1 MLLPAW
7 REFYSYA
14 GRTATPVPQPLP
26 TRVGGF
32 GGVDG
37 LADYIRQERI
47 THVID
52 ATHPFASQMSGHAVE
67 ACATTS
73 TPLIAYLR
81 EPWVESPGDKWQ
93 HVDSFEN
100 AASALPEQPARVFLA
115 IGRQHLAPFAA
126 QPQHFY
132 LLRLVDV
139 LDTAM
144 PLPNAEI
151 VLARGPFTIEGDLA
165 LLRDHAHH
173 ACRYHETPAARA
185 PRQDSTPRARS
196 GCRSIMIDRPVLP
209 ERRTAQNVD
218 QIMAL
223 AHSLGVP
230 RRIDVAADPAGR
242 GIADQHTVRMS
253 AISGLA
259 SASVTVSMRSSG
271 VVTARAKMISRSAP
285 QASRRIS
292 SVRAN

>member
-1 MLLPAW
+1 MRVLRVLILGGTTEANQIS
-7 REFYSYA
+7 RALAAAGIAGVYSYA

-52 ATHPFASQMSGHAVE
+52 ATHPFASQMSDHAVE
-67 ACATTS
+67 ACTTNV
-73 TPLIAYLR
+73 TPLIAFLR

-100 AASALPEQPARVFLA
+100 AASALPDQPARIFLA

-139 LDTAM
+139 PDTVV
-144 PLPNAEI
+144 PLPDAEI
-151 VLARGPFTIEGDLA
+151 VLARGPFTIAGDLA
-165 LLRDHAHH
+165 LLRDHGITHVVTRNAGGEG
-173 ACRYHETPAARA
+173 ARAKLDAARTLGL
-185 PRQDSTPRARS
+185 PV
-196 GCRSIMIDRPVLP
+196 IMIDRPSLDLTNLP

-218 QIMAL
+218 EIMRWL
-223 AHSLGVP
+223 THSACLGV
-230 RRIDVAADPAGR
+230 
-242 GIADQHTVRMS
+242 
-253 AISGLA
+253 
-259 SASVTVSMRSSG
+259 
-271 VVTARAKMISRSAP
+271 
-285 QASRRIS
+285 
-292 SVRAN
+292 

>member
-1 MLLPAW
+1 MIRVLLLGGTTEANQIG
-7 REFYSYA
+7 RALSAAGIAGIYSYA

-37 LADYIRQERI
+37 LASYLKQERI

-52 ATHPFASQMSGHAVE
+52 ATHPFANQISRNAAE

-81 EPWVESPGDKWQ
+81 EPWIETLGDQWR

-100 AASALPEQPARVFLA
+100 AASALPGRPARIFLA

-139 LDTAM
+139 LDTAL

-151 VLARGPFTIEGDLA
+151 VVARGPFTLEGDLA
-165 LLRDHAHH
+165 LLRDHGITHVVTRNAGGEG
-173 ACRYHETPAARA
+173 ARAKLDAARTLGL
-185 PRQDSTPRARS
+185 PV
-196 GCRSIMIDRPVLP
+196 IMIDRPVLP
-209 ERRTAQNVD
+209 ERRTAQSVD
-218 QIMAL
+218 EIMRWLTQSAC
-223 AHSLGVP
+223 LGV
-230 RRIDVAADPAGR
+230 
-242 GIADQHTVRMS
+242 
-253 AISGLA
+253 
-259 SASVTVSMRSSG
+259 
-271 VVTARAKMISRSAP
+271 
-285 QASRRIS
+285 
-292 SVRAN
+292 